1 MPRDLT
7 AHASTAESIA
17 IQSSGD
23 QAMSYSLR
31 VSCAVLMCIVAGGVA
46 RTAAAQAPSADIA
59 AIRRQI
65 VERGV
70 NYLLTKGQSPD
81 GSFSSQTGGGVTAIC
96 TTALLRSGR
105 SPADPAVAKS
115 LEYLEGLVRADGG
128 IYREGSTHKNYETCL
143 SIVCFS
149 EANQG
154 GRYDKLIKNAEKFV
168 KDEQWDEG
176 EGHDKSSF
184 NYGGAGYGSKS
195 RPDLSNT
202 SFLVEALIAA
212 GNGPD
217 DPAVQKALI
226 FVSRAQNLESE
237 HNATPFSA
245 KINDGGF
252 YYTPAN
258 NGESFANQP
267 GDPPQSLRSY
277 GSMTYAGLKSMI
289 YAGLKKDD
297 QRVKAATNWLRKN
310 YTTSA
315 NPGLGDMGL
324 YYYYHTMAKTLSVLG
339 DDAKIFIDERGNRHD
354 WRAEI
359 VQELAGRQN
368 DDGSWVNKNNRWL
381 ESDAN
386 LVTGYALLVLSYCK

>member
-1 MPRDLT
+1 MSRVISASCLGILGLLVGGTIATIKAQEVTSLDT
-7 AHASTAESIA
+7 AK
-17 IQSSGD
+17 
-23 QAMSYSLR
+23 LR
-31 VSCAVLMCIVAGGVA
+31 QQIVA
-46 RTAAAQAPSADIA
+46 S
-59 AIRRQI
+59 
-65 VERGV
+65 GV
-70 NYLLTKGQSPD
+70 NYLITKGQAVD
-81 GSFSSQTGGGVTAIC
+81 GSFSNQTGAGVTAIC

-105 SPADPAVAKS
+105 TPADPAVAKA
-115 LEYLEGLVRADGG
+115 LKYLEGLVQPDGG
-128 IYREGSTHKNYETCL
+128 VYRDGSTHKNYETCL
-143 SIVCFS
+143 AIVCFK

-154 GRYDKLIKNAEKFV
+154 GRHDKLIKSADKFV
-168 KDEQWDEG
+168 KGQQWDES

-202 SFLVEALIAA
+202 SFLMEALIAA

-237 HNATPFSA
+237 HNATPFAA

-258 NGESFANQP
+258 NGESFAKQP
-267 GDPPQSLRSY
+267 GDPPQMLRSY

-297 QRVKAATNWLRKN
+297 PRVKAAITWLRKN
-310 YTTSA
+310 YTLNA

-324 YYYYHTMAKTLSVLG
+324 YYYYHTMAKTLAALG
-339 DDAKIFIDERGNRHD
+339 EDERIFVDDQGNKHD
-354 WRAEI
+354 WRAEM
-359 VQELAGRQN
+359 VRALAERQN
-368 DDGSWVNKNNRWL
+368 EDGSWVNKNNRWL
-381 ESDAN
+381 EADAN

>member
-1 MPRDLT
+1 MTRVITSSCVALLSLLT
-7 AHASTAESIA
+7 VGAVALVEAE
-17 IQSSGD
+17 
-23 QAMSYSLR
+23 QA
-31 VSCAVLMCIVAGGVA
+31 
-46 RTAAAQAPSADIA
+46 APSATA
-59 AIRRQI
+59 KLRQQI
-65 VERGV
+65 VDRGV
-70 NYLLTKGQSPD
+70 NYLLTKGQAAD
-81 GSFSSQTGGGVTAIC
+81 GSFSNQTGAGVTAIC

-105 SPADPAVAKS
+105 TPSDPAVGKS
-115 LEYLEGLVRADGG
+115 LKYLEGLVKSDGG
-128 IYREGSTHKNYETCL
+128 VYRDGSTHKNYETSL
-143 SIVCFS
+143 AIVCFS

-154 GRYDKLIKNAEKFV
+154 GRYDKLIKSAEKFV
-168 KDEQWDEG
+168 KGQQWDKG

-202 SFLVEALIAA
+202 SFLMEALIAA

-237 HNATPFSA
+237 HNATPFAA

-258 NGESFANQP
+258 NGESFAKQA
-267 GDPPQSLRSY
+267 GDPPQMLRSY

-310 YTTSA
+310 YTLHA

-339 DDAKIFIDERGNRHD
+339 EEERIFVDDQGNKHD
-354 WRAEI
+354 WRAEM
-359 VQELAGRQN
+359 VRELAERQN

-381 ESDAN
+381 EADAN